1 MFRQLPIKKK
11 HLLIA
16 ATAILFLFCY
26 QLAFK
31 RTLEAWRVNKQLQT
45 KVAAAVDVSY
55 QPAYVQRKNANLDRI
70 IAFYKTDTTALRSS
84 IVSAIG
90 VLAEQN
96 QVKLSEVPVQN
107 PLYHTD
113 QFIIQR
119 LGFEGDFFTL
129 LKMLNELQ
137 ALKGIGIIRSAVFKA
152 TETRSGNNQ
161 GKKLTLEV
169 YLETAII

>member
-1 MFRQLPIKKK
+1 MFRQLPIKKN

-16 ATAILFLFCY
+16 AAAILFLFCY

-31 RTLEAWRVNKQLQT
+31 RTLEAWQANKQLQT
-45 KVAAAVDVSY
+45 KIAAAADVSY
-55 QPAYVQRKNANLDRI
+55 QPAYVQRKNANLDKI
-70 IAFYKTDTTALRSS
+70 IALYKTDTTALRSS

-90 VLAEQN
+90 ALAEQN

-113 QFIIQR
+113 RFIIQK
-119 LGFEGDFFTL
+119 LGFEGDFFSL
-129 LKMLNELQ
+129 IKMLNKLQ
-137 ALKGIGIIRSAVFKA
+137 ALKGIGIIRSAGFKA
-152 TETRSGNNQ
+152 TEIRAGNKQ